1 MSDVVVEGD
10 EQKLRQ
16 SHVSVSIPDDPPAT
30 LQRRRSSL
38 SRFNSNE
45 MSPSEM
51 TLDQPSTAE
60 QPTNPAPASANPRTP
75 LPKKQMAVVCLVTF
89 VEPLQFGVLLPFVF
103 FMVQG
108 YFPDANPT
116 TLGTYVGLITS
127 AFCIAQLVTALPW
140 GWLSDRIGRKPVLLI
155 GLSGNA
161 IFMSLFGVAGLY
173 WQAVFF
179 RTACGALNGNV
190 GVAKSIIGEIT
201 NESNRSLAFAL
212 WETAFG
218 LGAIV
223 GPMIGGLL
231 ADPTKTL
238 PFLFAGNDFL
248 RSKPETLNN
257 LPEGRVKRDPK
268 AKASLATLEEAAME
282 QASHPA
288 LIHRGSTISLDELP
302 RSKETVR
309 SLMTS
314 RVLLPATAYGLW
326 ALIQVFFDET
336 VAIYAVSNRGYGAH
350 GLGLSSRT
358 LGIVLSITGVTQVF
372 AQAILFPPCERR
384 IGIKGCLKAACIMM
398 AIFVVATGFVAD
410 FFPMTSFPSQ
420 VTVAVALAVMLIGRT
435 IAIVFGYISIMIL
448 INNSAPSPSSLGTV
462 HGIGQMACSA
472 ARAVGPAFAG
482 VLWTHS
488 AANSHAFPIDY
499 HLPFLLMGILSLG
512 TGGIAL
518 ILARMKT

>member
-1 MSDVVVEGD
+1 MSDVVVEG
-10 EQKLRQ
+10 E
-16 SHVSVSIPDDPPAT
+16 
-30 LQRRRSSL
+30 RRRSSL
-38 SRFNSNE
+38 FRFDANE

-201 NESNRSLAFAL
+201 DDSNRSLAFAL

-248 RSKPETLNN
+248 RSKPYFLPCIACALFSIGGLVLTLVGYRETLNN

-372 AQAILFPPCERR
+372 AQAILFPPCERQ

-499 HLPFLLMGILSLG
+499 HLPFLVCPFFEQSNVVY
-512 TGGIAL
+512 
-518 ILARMKT
+518 